1 MGDTPEESTGVNFS
15 HPCAGKL
22 HIVDPEKG
30 IVDEY
35 CPDGLTP
42 RKKVAIVGYAETSRM
57 LAPFDDPEWSIWG
70 MNQLYRHIPRA
81 DRWFDIH
88 HNWNEHVVEGTDHA
102 GWLKQAQ
109 IPVYMVE
116 RIAEFPNSVTLPIQR
131 LIDINGK
138 DYFSSSIAYM
148 IALAIAEN
156 FTHLRIFGVD
166 LIVGDEWDYQKPNA
180 EFWIGV
186 ASGKGMLV
194 GIPPESALCK
204 QTWRYGYQSQ
214 PESLIKMTEIQSR
227 RAYLQ
232 QKRQEA
238 MVALANWD
246 GALQDC
252 EMFHELGTLRVR
264 GSNVQLKPGK

>member
-1 MGDTPEESTGVNFS
+1 MGAPSQSKVRSTNHKPKRIIVRQSNGNGHAESGIVQSVDPIVMGDHPHPSLTFQQHIRQVTAPEPWLTDAVPPETAVDGVNFW
-15 HPCAGKL
+15 HPCAGKIRITD
-22 HIVDPEKG
+22 HDKG
-30 IVDEY
+30 LIQEF
-35 CPDGLTP
+35 CPDGVTP

-88 HNWNEHVVEGTDHA
+88 HNWNEHVVEGTDHV
-102 GWLKQAQ
+102 GWLSNAK
-109 IPVYMVE
+109 IPCYMVE
-116 RIAEFPNSVTLPIQR
+116 RLPQFQNSVTLPIQR

-148 IALAIAEN
+148 IALAIADG

-186 ASGKGMLV
+186 
-194 GIPPESALCK
+194 
-204 QTWRYGYQSQ
+204 
-214 PESLIKMTEIQSR
+214 
-227 RAYLQ
+227 
-232 QKRQEA
+232 
-238 MVALANWD
+238 
-246 GALQDC
+246 
-252 EMFHELGTLRVR
+252 
-264 GSNVQLKPGK
+264 

>member
-1 MGDTPEESTGVNFS
+1 MSEDKKEVVGVDFN
-15 HPCAGKL
+15 HPCAAHVQIIDADLGEVK
-22 HIVDPEKG
+22 
-30 IVDEY
+30 
-35 CPDGLTP
+35 TT

-57 LAPFDDPEWSIWG
+57 LAPFDDPEWEIWS
-70 MNQLYRHIPRA
+70 MNQLYRHIPRS
-81 DRWFDIH
+81 DRHFDIH
-88 HNWNEHVVEGTDHA
+88 HNWHEHVVEGTDHV
-102 GWLKQAQ
+102 GWLTNAQ
-109 IPVYMVE
+109 IPVYMIE
-116 RIAEFPNSVTLPIQR
+116 RLPQFPNSVTLPIQR
-131 LIDINGK
+131 LIDLNGK

-148 IALAIAEN
+148 IALAIADG

-186 ASGKGMLV
+186 ASGKGMIV

-214 PESLIKMTEIQSR
+214 PESLIKMTEIQER

-232 QKRQEA
+232 NLRQQKMIE
-238 MVALANWD
+238 LANCD
-246 GALQDC
+246 GALQDV
-252 EMFHELGTLRVR
+252 EMFHELGILRVR